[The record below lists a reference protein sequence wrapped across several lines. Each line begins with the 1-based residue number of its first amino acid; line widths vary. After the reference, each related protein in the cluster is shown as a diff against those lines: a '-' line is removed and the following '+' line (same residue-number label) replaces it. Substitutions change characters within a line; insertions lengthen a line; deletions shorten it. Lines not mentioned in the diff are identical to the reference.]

1 MHTCHVF
8 NMAGFCVSC
17 ILKVVMEEISFKGEK
32 YVKASIIAEKLGYTA
47 DYVGQLCRSKQVD
60 ATLVGRSWY
69 VSERSISEHKKNRY
83 RSTLSK
89 SKESI
94 RKIAEERTTSRSL
107 GFGVKKT
114 SYGQDDSDLI
124 PVIVKEKKLDEEAK
138 QDKSTR
144 DIEPIKLDNKPYN
157 TDSAES
163 SSERYSSRVSNRIFR
178 NTTRAL
184 PPVRVI
190 STRLVDMNTIPA
202 KHSTKSEVKEASSS
216 RAAHKRQHHSKEANL
231 LGDVLT
237 WILLLSVSI
246 GVFLLLVGLEK
257 RVVIIESGEE
267 VILYNLS
274 FDPLKTFIESQF

>member
-1 MHTCHVF
+1 
-8 NMAGFCVSC
+8 MAGFCVSC
-17 ILKVVMEEISFKGEK
+17 ILKTVMEEISFKGEK

-69 VSERSISEHKKNRY
+69 VSEKSIGEHKKSRY

-94 RKIAEERTTSRSL
+94 RKISEDRAYSRNL
-107 GFGVKKT
+107 GYVTKKT

-124 PVIVKEKKLDEEAK
+124 PVVVKEKGSNEVKEERREV
-138 QDKSTR
+138 SGR
-144 DIEPIKLDNKPYN
+144 DVEPIKLENKPYN
-157 TDSAES
+157 S
-163 SSERYSSRVSNRIFR
+163 SSVNLSKRPSSRISSRISG

-190 STRLVDMNTIPA
+190 STRLVDMNATPTKSSARPEIKETRSSRVTSQRQRPA
-202 KHSTKSEVKEASSS
+202 KES
-216 RAAHKRQHHSKEANL
+216 NL
-231 LGDVLT
+231 LGGVLT
-237 WILLLSVSI
+237 WLLLAVISI
-246 GVFLLLVGLEK
+246 GALLILTGLEK
-257 RVVIIESGEE
+257 RVVMIESGEE

-274 FDPLKTFIESQF
+274 FDSLKNFIDSQFQ

>member
-1 MHTCHVF
+1 
-8 NMAGFCVSC
+8 
-17 ILKVVMEEISFKGEK
+17 MEEISFKGEK

-69 VSERSISEHKKNRY
+69 VSEKSISEHKKNRY

-89 SKESI
+89 SKESV
-94 RKIAEERTTSRSL
+94 RKIAENRSSSRNL
-107 GFGVKKT
+107 GYGVKKT

-124 PVIVKEKKLDEEAK
+124 PVIVKEKRPEEK
-138 QDKSTR
+138 NEEVSVVSSR

-157 TDSAES
+157 DDSIIISRRS
-163 SSERYSSRVSNRIFR
+163 SARISSRVSD

-190 STRLVDMNTIPA
+190 STKLVDMNTIPA
-202 KHSTKSEVKEASSS
+202 KVPPKAQAREVSSARVAHS
-216 RAAHKRQHHSKEANL
+216 RQQPAREANL
-231 LGDVLT
+231 LGSALT
-237 WILLLSVSI
+237 WLLLACVSI
-246 GVFLLLVGLEK
+246 GVFLILVGLEK

-274 FDPLKTFIESQF
+274 FDPLKNFIASQF